1 MLAQKLGLLLQR
13 LFAQALLVIT
23 LLFCA
28 MSQSYADD
36 ADELVKKLKLLDTFT
51 GQFVQTLTGDKG
63 ELLQE
68 SSGDF
73 ILQRPGYFRW
83 NTTEP
88 FPQLLV
94 ANLETIWL
102 YDPDLEQV
110 AVREYDD
117 NVSATP
123 ALLLSGDVRKIKRH
137 YHIQRHKQQNTHPTN
152 GSLNEAT
159 YLLTPVTPQE
169 LFVSLNVTFVDNQI
183 VSMHLVDALGQVT
196 QFQFVE
202 GVYNQAVD
210 GSMFE
215 FSPPEGADV
224 IIEK

>member
-1 MLAQKLGLLLQR
+1 MLTQWLRLLLQR
-13 LFAQALLVIT
+13 SLTRILWVASFLLCT
-23 LLFCA
+23 A
-28 MSQSYADD
+28 SQSYADD
-36 ADELVKKLKLLDTFT
+36 ADELVKNLTLLDTFT
-51 GQFVQTLTGDKG
+51 GQFVQTLKDDKG

-73 ILQRPGYFRW
+73 VLQRPGYFRW

-94 ANLETIWL
+94 TNLQSIWL

-110 AVREYDD
+110 TVREYDD

-123 ALLLSGDVRKIKRH
+123 ALLLSGDVRKIKLH
-137 YHIQRHKQQNTHPTN
+137 YDIQLHEQQQNQ
-152 GSLNEAT
+152 AT

-169 LFVSLNVTFVDNQI
+169 LFISLMVTFVDEQL
-183 VSMHLVDALGQVT
+183 VSMSLVDALGQVT
-196 QFQFVE
+196 QFQFVD

-210 GSMFE
+210 ATLFE
-215 FSPPEGADV
+215 FSPPAGADV
-224 IIEK
+224 IVEK